1 MLVLFQTKKCQTF
14 VSDLRMMIHYDYTIG
29 CYRPLVVYA
38 RKTRTPLAETLT
50 PESDSWA
57 MLGTNL
63 SVKKGD
69 DSWDTETSRLLL
81 MDRRDFNQL
90 GISVDT
96 LIDGFLQTV
105 LSVMA
110 IDKMAGN
117 LIAEDGSF
125 NTELFTSLNKDEG
138 LLKELRI

>member
-1 MLVLFQTKKCQTF
+1 M
-14 VSDLRMMIHYDYTIG
+14 
-29 CYRPLVVYA
+29 YRPLVIYA
-38 RKTRTPLAETLT
+38 RKTRTPLAEKLT

-96 LIDGFLQTV
+96 LIDGFIQTV
-105 LSVMA
+105 LSVIA
-110 IDKMAGN
+110 IDNMAGN
-117 LIAEDGSF
+117 LVDDNGKF
-125 NTELFTSLNKDEG
+125 DVDMFTSLNKDEG
-138 LLKELRI
+138 LLREL